1 MRNIAAHRYGSFDSE
16 ILWDTME
23 GDIPSL
29 KEYCEKIL
37 TDVTAEEDE
46 KEEDNK

>member
-1 MRNIAAHRYGSFDSE
+1 LHINIGALDTE

-29 KEYCEKIL
+29 KEYCK
-37 TDVTAEEDE
+37 TALEDICE
-46 KEEDNK
+46 VK